1 MKSMCHDSRR
11 NSPSVIERSPA
22 SSWRRMTSRIASSS
36 IARRS
41 SSEMRP
47 AARSSLAFRT
57 SGGRSRLPTWSA
69 RYGGL
74 SRAAIGR
81 SLGGRLQS
89 RDRTDFVDNPVDN
102 PAGALIDDDGYRAL
116 RDAIVAGELL
126 PTERLV
132 EEDLARRLGLGRA
145 AVRMALVRL
154 EHDGLVESERNR
166 GARVR
171 RGGGAGGGGGPEGRG
186 RRGRRVGDAEAF
198 ETLGVRAAL
207 ESRGARKAA
216 ARATPSD
223 VRELRAI
230 LREMRVKRE
239 GGDLMAVSDANARL
253 HRRILEISGHG
264 TAQRLSGMLI
274 SQIVRYQYRT
284 VLLPG
289 CPQRSYREHTAIVDA
304 IAAGDGEAA
313 ERAMRRHLSQVAEA
327 LRARAEA
334 GSAAAG

>member
-1 MKSMCHDSRR
+1 MKSMCQDSRR

-22 SSWRRMTSRIASSS
+22 CSWRRTTSRIASSS

-41 SSEMRP
+41 SAETRP
-47 AARSSLAFRT
+47 AARSSLAVRT

-89 RDRTDFVDNPVDN
+89 RDPTHFVDNPVDN
-102 PAGALIDDDGYRAL
+102 LDDALIDDDGYRAL

-126 PTERLV
+126 PSERLV

-154 EHDGLVESERNR
+154 EHDGLVERERNR

-171 RGGGAGGGGGPEGRG
+171 RGSE
-186 RRGRRVGDAEAF
+186 AEAV
-198 ETLGVRAAL
+198 EILEVRAAL
-207 ESRGARKAA
+207 ESLAARQAA
-216 ARATPSD
+216 TRATPKD

-239 GGDLMAVSDANARL
+239 RGDLMAVSDANARL
-253 HRRILEISGHG
+253 HRRVLEISGHG

-289 CPQRSYREHTAIVDA
+289 RPERSHREHTAIVDA
-304 IAAGDGEAA
+304 IAAGDGEGA
-313 ERAMRRHLSQVAEA
+313 ERAMRRHLSHVAEA
-327 LRARAEA
+327 LRQRTAAAEVRASAREA
-334 GSAAAG
+334 G

>member
-1 MKSMCHDSRR
+1 MKSMCQDSRR

-41 SSEMRP
+41 SPEMRS
-47 AARSSLAFRT
+47 AARSSLALST

-89 RDRTDFVDNPVDN
+89 RDHRTDFVDNLVDN
-102 PAGALIDDDGYRAL
+102 LAGALIDDDGYRAL

-132 EEDLARRLGLGRA
+132 EEDLARRLGVGRA

-154 EHDGLVESERNR
+154 EHDGLVERERNR

-171 RGGGAGGGGGPEGRG
+171 R
-186 RRGRRVGDAEAF
+186 VGDAEAV
-198 ETLGVRAAL
+198 EILEVRAAL
-207 ESRGARKAA
+207 ESLAARKAA
-216 ARATPSD
+216 ARATPKD

-230 LREMRVKRE
+230 LRRMRAER
-239 GGDLMAVSDANARL
+239 GRGDLMAVSDANAAL
-253 HRRILEISGHG
+253 HRRIVDISGHE
-264 TAQRLSGMLI
+264 TARRLSGTLI
-274 SQIVRYQYRT
+274 SQIVRFQYRT

-289 CPQRSYREHTAIVDA
+289 RPERSHREHTAIVDA
-304 IAAGDGEAA
+304 IAAGDGEGA
-313 ERAMRRHLSQVAEA
+313 ERAMRRHLPHVAEA
-327 LRARAEA
+327 LRQRIAAAEVRGSRREA
-334 GSAAAG
+334 G